1 MRVRGRCAFSLARL
15 LASSVSQVKH
25 LHPRD
30 DGTGKH
36 TNTHTH
42 ADAHTRTQGA
52 FVDVSRPSLRM
63 WIGAPLHMAETFT
76 RGQFEVNF
84 SQPRGVR
91 KVCCICYPQP
101 VFSTFAF
108 WVGRRACFRE
118 CPSRRF
124 QTPSAVPQFYSFRT
138 D

>member
-1 MRVRGRCAFSLARL
+1 MRVRNSVLSRSLV
-15 LASSVSQVKH
+15 SVSVSQVNVCISGM
-25 LHPRD
+25 RRE
-30 DGTGKH
+30 
-36 TNTHTH
+36 NTQILTQT
-42 ADAHTRTQGA
+42 HTRTQGA
-52 FVDVSRPSLRM
+52 FVDVSRPSLRI
-63 WIGAPLHMAETFT
+63 WIGAPLHMDETFT

-91 KVCCICYPQP
+91 KRRCICYPQP
-101 VFSTFAF
+101 VFLTFAF

-118 CPSRRF
+118 CGIDGPSRRF